1 MMLDDGLLSLYSTGF
16 ETTALVALLIAC
28 GSVGGGAFL
37 WVRASD
43 VGDRVARSLVD
54 QAHSDIEPCPKSP
67 DGPAFIEHP
76 RLVGRLLGAFVLAAF
91 GICLKHPAP
100 AQIVLYA
107 VLGAVLGDLVTKNNH
122 KRKEKTLARK
132 LEFALPMAMERVV
145 MAVGSGLD
153 ILPALSEVARKS
165 TDPASDLFRRIVSL
179 SEGGMRVEH
188 ALQIVADG
196 SPSSSVKHAL
206 VHLGLAYKQGGEV
219 IRPLKELSDATQTQY
234 QEGVEEEIA
243 KLPVKAVLP
252 LIITFTGLIICFLTV
267 PIVQVGDSLER
278 FSHVGK

>member
-1 MMLDDGLLSLYSTGF
+1 MRSGGFFTLEVTGA
-16 ETTALVALLIAC
+16 EATALVSLLFAL
-28 GSVGGGAFL
+28 GSVGAGGFV

-43 VGDRVARSLVD
+43 VGNKVARSLVD
-54 QAHSDIEPCPKSP
+54 QARYDP
-67 DGPAFIEHP
+67 DPSLKNYDGASSIGDT
-76 RLVGRLLGAFVLAAF
+76 RLVARLLGASLFAAF
-91 GICLKHPAP
+91 GLCLKHATPAH
-100 AQIVLYA
+100 IVGYA
-107 VLGAVLGDLVTKNNH
+107 VLGAVLGDLFTKGRD
-122 KRKEKTLARK
+122 KRKEKTLARR

-153 ILPALSEVARKS
+153 IVPALSEVAHKG
-165 TDPASDLFRRIVSL
+165 TDPVSEIFGRIVSL

-196 SPSSSVKHAL
+196 SPSLSVKHAL

-219 IRPLKELSDATQTQY
+219 IRPLKELSDATQTHY

-278 FSHVGK
+278 FSHVAK

>member
-1 MMLDDGLLSLYSTGF
+1 MRSGGFFTLETTGF
-16 ETTALVALLIAC
+16 EVTALVWFLFVF
-28 GSVGGGAFL
+28 GSVGAGVFL

-43 VGDRVARSLVD
+43 VGNTVAQSLVD
-54 QAHSDIEPCPKSP
+54 QARSDTDPSLKKP
-67 DGPAFIEHP
+67 DGASSIGYT
-76 RLVGRLLGAFVLAAF
+76 RLVARLLGASLFASF
-91 GICLKHPAP
+91 GLCLKHATPAH
-100 AQIVLYA
+100 IVFYA
-107 VLGAVLGDLVTKNNH
+107 TLGAVLGDLLTKGQD
-122 KRKEKTLARK
+122 KRREKRLARR

-153 ILPALSEVARKS
+153 ILPALSEVARKG
-165 TDPASDLFRRIVSL
+165 TDPVSELFRRIVSL

-196 SPSSSVKHAL
+196 SPSSAVKHAL
-206 VHLGLAYKQGGEV
+206 AHLGLAYKQGGEV
-219 IRPLKELSDATQTQY
+219 IRPLRELSDATQTRY

-243 KLPVKAVLP
+243 KLPVTAVLP

-278 FSHVGK
+278 FSHVAK